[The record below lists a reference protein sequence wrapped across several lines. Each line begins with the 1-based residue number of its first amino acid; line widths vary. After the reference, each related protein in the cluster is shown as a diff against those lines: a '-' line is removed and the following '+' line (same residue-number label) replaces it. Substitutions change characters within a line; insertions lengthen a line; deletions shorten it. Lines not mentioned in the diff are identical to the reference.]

1 MEVRESTKI
10 ELITQLIVL
19 YPFLEEQKAT
29 DIVENMLEY
38 WSYVLENLDKFEA

>member
-1 MEVRESTKI
+1 MEVRESTKR
-10 ELITQLIVL
+10 ELIAELIVL

-38 WSYVLENLDKFEA
+38 RIYVLENLDKLEV